1 MYGGAFSPNLP
12 IHQPEHRTAETGI
25 RHDQIAALADHRKRH
40 AFALQHTSGPKKG
53 VRSGRFQVQ
62 ARRAAKPKAGMERQ
76 RLIVQDVE
84 ARNCGQVVGNVV
96 SDV

>member
-1 MYGGAFSPNLP
+1 
-12 IHQPEHRTAETGI
+12 
-25 RHDQIAALADHRKRH
+25 
-40 AFALQHTSGPKKG
+40 
-53 VRSGRFQVQ
+53 
-62 ARRAAKPKAGMERQ
+62 MERQ